1 MVAKVL
7 TKEGALLRALEML
20 YKVVVNMVLLYGNE
34 IWVAM
39 GGIMTVLEGFH
50 HWVVRQISGDRAQ
63 YDQGRVW

>member
-34 IWVAM
+34 IWLAT
-39 GGIMTVLEGFH
+39 GGMLMVIKGFH
-50 HWVVRQISGDRAQ
+50 HWLVSKISGDKSQ
-63 YDQGRVW
+63 CDQGRV

>member
-1 MVAKVL
+1 MIAKVL
-7 TKEGALLRALEML
+7 IKERAPVRSLAML

-63 YDQGRVW
+63 YDQGRV